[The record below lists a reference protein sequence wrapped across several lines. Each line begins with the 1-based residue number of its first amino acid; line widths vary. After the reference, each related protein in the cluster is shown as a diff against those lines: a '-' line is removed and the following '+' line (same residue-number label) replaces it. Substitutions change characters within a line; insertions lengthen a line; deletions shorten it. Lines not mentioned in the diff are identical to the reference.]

1 MRATAPLADVSSW
14 TTQTAPFGLVTYPQ
28 VFTDDTGITHM
39 FFRGHGARLGA
50 AANFVSHPLVFLV
63 VAPLLA
69 PHLGPT
75 GALACAEVVAV
86 LVEILVVRVL
96 RRQDLTTAAGTAY
109 VANAVSFCAGVLV
122 LTR

>member
-1 MRATAPLADVSSW
+1 MAPLPRLADYS
-14 TTQTAPFGLVTYPQ
+14 AALVLTLLIEVPLYAALLRTFAG
-28 VFTDDTGITHM
+28 V
-39 FFRGHGARLGA
+39 RWRHGARLGA

-86 LVEILVVRVL
+86 LVEMLVVRVL

-109 VANAVSFCAGVLV
+109 VANAVSFCTGVLV